1 MIAALAGIGYG
12 IKLEQD
18 AVAARDA
25 AVADGI
31 TQSARV
37 LGSLT
42 SKQERTRVRF
52 TVESVEHVLSV
63 FPDRAYYE
71 GLTIDVAYL
80 PDNPRR
86 LYIVGARPW
95 NWWTAMRRFFVVA
108 AVLAG
113 VVSIGAALFVHP
125 TRTSSV

>member
-1 MIAALAGIGYG
+1 
-12 IKLEQD
+12 
-18 AVAARDA
+18 VAARDA